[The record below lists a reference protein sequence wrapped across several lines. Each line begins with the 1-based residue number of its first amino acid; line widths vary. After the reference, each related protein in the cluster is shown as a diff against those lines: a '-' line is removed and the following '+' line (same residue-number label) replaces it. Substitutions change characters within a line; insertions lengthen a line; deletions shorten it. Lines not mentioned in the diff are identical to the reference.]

1 MDIIII
7 DDKHKRSH
15 GKGYRAFYN
24 TIVSLALRRY
34 FADHAVYQPR
44 VFVIHTPTLGLEH
57 QKTEGGL
64 VTTREPETGRPVTRL
79 LRELFVAMADS
90 EQEGQLI
97 ILNNTD
103 GTPNDD
109 FSGED
114 MMELR
119 FGSED
124 EGAHQKGLLKVTP
137 Q

>member
-1 MDIIII
+1 MI
-7 DDKHKRSH
+7 D
-15 GKGYRAFYN
+15 
-24 TIVSLALRRY
+24 
-34 FADHAVYQPR
+34 
-44 VFVIHTPTLGLEH
+44 TPTLGLEH

-64 VTTREPETGRPVTRL
+64 VTTREPETGL
-79 LRELFVAMADS
+79 LRELFDAMADS
-90 EQEGQLI
+90 GREGQLI

-103 GTPNDD
+103 VTPTSD

-124 EGAHQKGLLKVTP
+124 EGAHQKGLLKTTP

>member
-1 MDIIII
+1 MI
-7 DDKHKRSH
+7 D
-15 GKGYRAFYN
+15 
-24 TIVSLALRRY
+24 
-34 FADHAVYQPR
+34 
-44 VFVIHTPTLGLEH
+44 TPTLGLEH

-64 VTTREPETGRPVTRL
+64 VTAQEPETGKPETGL
-79 LRELFVAMADS
+79 LRELFDAMADS
-90 EQEGQLI
+90 GREGQLI

-103 GTPNDD
+103 VTPTSD

-124 EGAHQKGLLKVTP
+124 EGAHQKGLLKTTP